1 MWTTPTPSWPYGAPR
16 RLPPAV
22 CSGVVWT
29 PEASAVL
36 HRCPAL
42 LDALGAAILEAG
54 GVEAVLGC
62 LASPQLRPPPPSCYL
77 PGRLPLLAL
86 VTTCHHSTTDLS
98 DDFPGGNPPQ
108 PCKSE
113 LSQCWDGGRDGRR
126 ARVLCPN
133 GHPNQEKDAACLLL
147 YLCKSFPAFRF
158 QLPES
163 PNSTLT
169 TASLCDCGPGG

>member
-1 MWTTPTPSWPYGAPR
+1 MVPLD

-62 LASPQLRPPPPSCYL
+62 LASPQLRAPLLPPPPPVAIY
-77 PGRLPLLAL
+77 
-86 VTTCHHSTTDLS
+86 
-98 DDFPGGNPPQ
+98 PGGCHFWP
-108 PCKSE
+108 
-113 LSQCWDGGRDGRR
+113 L
-126 ARVLCPN
+126 
-133 GHPNQEKDAACLLL
+133 
-147 YLCKSFPAFRF
+147 
-158 QLPES
+158 
-163 PNSTLT
+163 
-169 TASLCDCGPGG
+169 